1 MIRIKAA
8 AIALWACTA
17 LAGPLGAE
25 TMQEALVAAYQ
36 NNPTLVAQRAA
47 LRALDANVPQAISGW
62 RPTVAMVGTA
72 GRAKD
77 WRDPIGDQT
86 RSPVTGDLSV
96 TETIY
101 NFGRTAA
108 QTESAE
114 AAVKSGRARL
124 TSTEQTILLQVIT
137 AYMDVVRDTSLRD
150 LNRNNEQVLRRQ
162 LDAANDRFRVG
173 EITKTDVSQAES
185 RLSRATADR
194 IQAEGNLT
202 ASRANYRRVV
212 GHTPHELAPPMPE
225 PQLPSSDDEAMA
237 LAQDLNPDLLTAKYT
252 EESSRHD
259 VDAAFSN
266 RRPIISVVG
275 DLNHTADGTTR
286 GLDID
291 TASITA
297 RVTVPLYQSGSEYS
311 IVRQRK
317 ETANQRRIEID
328 DTFRQVRQ
336 TVTRAWEAL
345 NTARANIIAR
355 KEQERAAGIALDG
368 VTQEAQVGSRT
379 TLDVLDAE
387 QESLDAQSALVTA
400 RRDEYVAAFTLLS
413 AVGQLT
419 AERLALPVKVYDPVT
434 HYQKVRNKWIGTEP
448 PTDGADPAPEK
459 K

>member
-1 MIRIKAA
+1 MIRLKAA
-8 AIALWACTA
+8 AIALFAGTA
-17 LAGPLGAE
+17 LAGPVGAE

-47 LRALDANVPQAISGW
+47 LRALDENVPQALSGW
-62 RPTVAMVGTA
+62 RPTVALTGSA

-77 WRDPIGDQT
+77 WRDPFADQVRT
-86 RSPVTGDLSV
+86 PVTGDLSV
-96 TETIY
+96 TQTIY

-108 QTESAE
+108 ATESAE
-114 AAVKSGRARL
+114 SLIKSGRSRL
-124 TSTEQTILLQVIT
+124 TSTEQQILLQTIT
-137 AYMDVVRDTSLRD
+137 AYMDVVRDTALRD

-173 EITKTDVSQAES
+173 EITKTDVSQAEA

-212 GHTPHELAPPMPE
+212 GHTPHELAPPMPQ

-237 LAQDLNPDLLTAKYT
+237 LAQDLNPDLLTSKYT
-252 EESSRHD
+252 EEASKHD

-266 RRPIISVVG
+266 LLPIISVVG
-275 DLNHTADGTTR
+275 DLNHADETATR
-286 GLDID
+286 GLSID
-291 TASITA
+291 TASIVA

-336 TVTRAWEAL
+336 SVTRAWEAL
-345 NTARANIIAR
+345 GTARANIIAR
-355 KEQERAAGIALDG
+355 KQQVRSSEVSLDG

-379 TLDVLDAE
+379 TLDVLNAE
-387 QESLDAQSALVTA
+387 QEALDAKAALVTA
-400 RRDEYVAAFTLLS
+400 QRDEYVAAFTLVA

-419 AERLALPVKVYDPVT
+419 AERLALPVKSYDPAA
-434 HYQKVRNKWIGTEP
+434 HYQKVRNQWIGTTP
-448 PTDGADPAPEK
+448 PDAE
-459 K
+459 